1 MIVRHPRFLFWSSDD
16 LSNNEIILIN
26 NKLLKIF
33 VILLLLSVAPA
44 HAGKT
49 GVAATVQGV
58 EISELKLQYAIDNY
72 LRQQGT
78 DIGAIRNPEQFKVMR
93 EKVLDVLI
101 GQELMWQVAKK
112 EQTMATDEEVSQA
125 FDQAAFDL
133 VEPGDVSGIVETRFG
148 LHLIQLIDKKPSV
161 KVEEADASEQ
171 IKIYLWQQGY
181 RRAVG
186 GAVENLKEQAV
197 IQKSN

>member
-1 MIVRHPRFLFWSSDD
+1 
-16 LSNNEIILIN
+16 
-26 NKLLKIF
+26 
-33 VILLLLSVAPA
+33 
-44 HAGKT
+44 
-49 GVAATVQGV
+49 
-58 EISELKLQYAIDNY
+58 
-72 LRQQGT
+72 
-78 DIGAIRNPEQFKVMR
+78 MR